1 MEKIKLIEAR
11 ENKGFSQKYVAEKL
25 YMDESNYCRREHG
38 QTKIS
43 LSEWKKLA
51 EILGVS
57 IEDIFE
63 SEENQFFICND
74 NATGNYQGTNYIY
87 SIPQSMLETQQKYI
101 AKLEEEIRQL
111 KKELEKK

>member
-11 ENKGFSQKYVAEKL
+11 ENKGFSQNYVAEKL
-25 YMDESNYCRREHG
+25 FMDESNYCRRELG

-43 LSEWKKLA
+43 FSEWKKLS

-74 NATGNYQGTNYIY
+74 NATGNYQGTNHIY
-87 SIPQSMLETQQKYI
+87 SIPQSLLETQQKYI
-101 AKLEEEIRQL
+101 AKLEDEIKQL
-111 KKELEKK
+111 KKELDKK